1 MKTTERHDLKHNE
14 VAETLQQTYA
24 RLEQHRKAI
33 LIGAAVI
40 VVLAVAWGT
49 YRLVTAQRD
58 AKAGEL
64 LARAL
69 VVAEAQVVP
78 PVAPAPGQPAP
89 PSTPG
94 SYPTETAKLEA
105 ALPKFMAAADAY
117 PGTRAGIT
125 ARYHAAS
132 TLAALGKPVEAR
144 QRFQEVVDADGRGV
158 YARMSRLAIAGLDV
172 QAKQYD
178 AAIATL
184 RELSLDVR
192 GDLPVDAIL
201 VRLADAYIAAGKKTE
216 AQQALS
222 RVTTE
227 FAESPYAADAKKQ
240 LDALKAGA

>member
-24 RLEQHRKAI
+24 RIEQNRKTI
-33 LIGAAVI
+33 LIVGVVALVI
-40 VVLAVAWGT
+40 AGAWGG
-49 YRLVTAQRD
+49 YRYVTSQRD

-64 LARAL
+64 LAQAM

-78 PVAPAPGQPAP
+78 PVAPAPGQPP
-89 PSTPG
+89 PPPTAG

-105 ALPKFMAAADAY
+105 ALPKFTAAAEAY
-117 PGTRAGIT
+117 PAAPAGIT

-132 TLAALGKPVEAR
+132 TLAALGRTAEAR
-144 QRFQEVVDADGRGV
+144 QRFQEVVDADGRGI
-158 YARMSRLAIAGLDV
+158 YGRMSRLAVAGLDV
-172 QAKQYD
+172 KAKQYD
-178 AAIATL
+178 AAITTL
-184 RELSLDVR
+184 RELSLDAR

-201 VRLADAYIAAGKKTE
+201 VQLAEAYIAAGRKTE

-227 FAESPYAADAKKQ
+227 FATSPYAADAKKH